1 MKIGFVGMT
10 HLGLCYLAACAH
22 KKFAVKGF
30 DLDREKINNLNNLI
44 LEHDEPMLKKILN
57 KNKKKIRFSKNF
69 RELNKLDI
77 VFISLDVKTNNYGEA
92 DFRPLLNLINKVK
105 KNINKKANLVILSQV
120 RPGFTT
126 KINFEKKRLFYQV
139 ETLIFG
145 QAISRAINPERIIVG
160 SFNNKEINKKYRTFL
175 NKFQCPI
182 IKMNYESAELSKISI
197 NIFLASSISISNML
211 ARTCK
216 NISAD
221 WSQVVTALKLDKRI
235 GPHAYLKPGLGIS
248 GGNLERDLFSIKK
261 IMQSDNHGKNIINSF
276 IKNSEYMK
284 DWVYRI
290 LNKKLKKNMII
301 GILGLAYKDNT
312 NSTKNSPSIKLLK
325 KIKSNKV
332 LAYDPIAKVKNY
344 KNFKQLKDIKIV
356 LKKSHLILLMTDWKN
371 TIKLNNFM
379 KKINLKSKIAIDPYN
394 LIKSPMRKRF
404 EEYINIGN

>member
-10 HLGLCYLAACAH
+10 HLGLCYLAACVH
-22 KKFAVKGF
+22 KKFSVKGF

-44 LEHDEPMLKKILN
+44 IEHDEPLLKKILN
-57 KNKKKIRFSKNF
+57 KNKKKIRFSTNF

-105 KNINKKANLVILSQV
+105 KKINKKANLVILSQV

-175 NKFQCPI
+175 NKFKCPI

-197 NIFLASSISISNML
+197 NIFLASSVNVSNML

-221 WSQVVTALKLDKRI
+221 WSEIVPALKLDKRI
-235 GPHAYLKPGLGIS
+235 GPNAYLKPGLGIS
-248 GGNLERDLFSIKK
+248 GGNIERDLFSIKK
-261 IMQSDNHGKNIINSF
+261 IMIKDNLGKEMINSF

-284 DWVYRI
+284 DWAYRI
-290 LNKKLKKNMII
+290 LKKKLKKKMVI

-312 NSTKNSPSIKLLK
+312 NSTKNSPSIELLK
-325 KIKSNKV
+325 RIKSNTV
-332 LAYDPIAKVKNY
+332 LAYDPLAKVKNY
-344 KNFKQLKDIKIV
+344 RNFKQVKDITMVI
-356 LKKSHLILLMTDWKN
+356 KKSNFIMLMTDWKN
-371 TIKLNNFM
+371 TKKLHEYIKKN
-379 KKINLKSKIAIDPYN
+379 NLKNKIIIDPYS
-394 LIKSPMRKRF
+394 LLRSSVRKNF
-404 EEYINIGN
+404 KEYITIGN

>member
-44 LEHDEPMLKKILN
+44 IEYDEPMLKKILN
-57 KNKKKIRFSKNF
+57 KNKKKIRFSTNF

-276 IKNSEYMK
+276 IKNSEHMK

-290 LNKKLKKNMII
+290 LNKKLKKKMII

-325 KIKSNKV
+325 KIKSNAV

-371 TIKLNNFM
+371 TTKLNNYM